1 MHPVC
6 SLQSAFCTDRLFSLR
21 FFGRLKESS
30 EQNWPFE
37 TITTD
42 PQKKKKTAAIQI
54 FLSKKNNKARN
65 SKCAWNEITIL
76 KKRGKVHLKM
86 LKLAV
91 TEWCHDEGWLKFLR
105 IKVLLL
111 LQKEKVTSQFPHSQL
126 TVFLRIYSIHI
137 QRFVFTNSINRLNK
151 N

>member
-1 MHPVC
+1 MLSRIKRRN
-6 SLQSAFCTDRLFSLR
+6 SLNSQSAFCTQSAVCTDRLFSLR

-91 TEWCHDEGWLKFLR
+91 TE
-105 IKVLLL
+105 
-111 LQKEKVTSQFPHSQL
+111 
-126 TVFLRIYSIHI
+126 
-137 QRFVFTNSINRLNK
+137 
-151 N
+151 